1 MRPEEVKVGNCV
13 EIMMIKISNL
23 KATTRVV
30 VVQSSGATQNVI
42 NLSKKIFLVNVT
54 EVFYSM
60 SLVQFP

>member
-1 MRPEEVKVGNCV
+1 MKPEEVKVGNCV
-13 EIMMIKISNL
+13 EIMMTKISNF

-54 EVFYSM
+54 EVYYSM
-60 SLVQFP
+60 SLVRFP

>member
-1 MRPEEVKVGNCV
+1 MKPEEVKVGNCV
-13 EIMMIKISNL
+13 EIMMIKISNF
-23 KATTRVV
+23 KDTTRVV